1 LLTAALLAC
10 VPAAAAAQVAV
21 DSSLSY
27 RRELFEYR
35 RAGRSDPFRSLL
47 TGTDLGV
54 RAEDLT
60 LRGIVYSTNPRS
72 SVAVLVRRGVD
83 RPIRARVGDRVG
95 GLQVVAIGPR
105 SVELVIEEFGIA
117 RRATVELKSAAKK
130 GES

>member
-1 LLTAALLAC
+1 
-10 VPAAAAAQVAV
+10 
-21 DSSLSY
+21 
-27 RRELFEYR
+27 
-35 RAGRSDPFRSLL
+35 
-47 TGTDLGV
+47 
-54 RAEDLT
+54 
-60 LRGIVYSTNPRS
+60 
-72 SVAVLVRRGVD
+72 VLVRRGVD

>member
-1 LLTAALLAC
+1 MAC
-10 VPAAAAAQVAV
+10 LPAAAAAQAVA
-21 DSSLSY
+21 DSTLTY
-27 RRELFEYR
+27 RREVFEYR

-60 LRGIVYSTNPRS
+60 LRGIVYSSNPRS
-72 SVAVLVRRGVD
+72 SVAVLMRRGVD

-95 GLQVVAIGPR
+95 GLRIVAIGPR
-105 SVELVIEEFGIA
+105 SVDLVIEEFGIA
-117 RRATVELKSAAKK
+117 RRATVELKSAKK